1 MKGGIKKADY
11 EGPELTS
18 SHRHTRPTA
27 TYGLF
32 SSEKDLKTRWTALS
46 QTKDKGDTLKQVGEA
61 ETGLAKDLSL
71 LYAATL
77 DKDS

>member
-1 MKGGIKKADY
+1 MEHFPLKKIRKLDKM
-11 EGPELTS
+11 L
-18 SHRHTRPTA
+18 PT
-27 TYGLF
+27 TQN
-32 SSEKDLKTRWTALS
+32 KRN
-46 QTKDKGDTLKQVGEA
+46 TLRQVGEA